1 MLEERGNIWKYYN
14 QENLLVVPTNG
25 TVKSN
30 GECVMGRGLA
40 LQVKTKLPSFP
51 KVLGTHIKEYGNI
64 VGYFPI
70 YALVS
75 FPVKWDWHKDADKLL
90 IDRSLNELVYLVKLL
105 DLNTSYKGSLLKTFF
120 KVYLTRVG
128 CGNGNLDW
136 ADIKPMMS
144 KVLSG
149 DRFVVV
155 DRQIN

>member
-1 MLEERGNIWKYYN
+1 MIEVKGNIWNYHS
-14 QENLLVVPTNG
+14 QSTLLVVPTNG

-40 LQVKTKLPSFP
+40 LQVKTKFPAFP
-51 KVLGTHIKEYGNI
+51 KILGSHIKENGNV

-90 IDRSLNELVYLVKLL
+90 IYRSLKELVYLVKLL
-105 DLNTSYKGSLLKTFF
+105 DLNTAYKGLLLQPFF
-120 KVYLTRVG
+120 KVYLARVG

-136 ADIKPMMS
+136 KEIKPLVEE
-144 KVLSG
+144 VLTES
-149 DRFVVV
+149 RFIVV
-155 DRQIN
+155 DRMP